1 MGLRAAPSC
10 AAASAAVSGAE
21 QRRRPRLCPPPLALL
36 LLLLLSLGLLHAGT
50 GRVREGASPG
60 AQGFVPKHPGFRRRW
75 PGRKG
80 GVARRERPLEPLTR
94 TFAGLAA
101 RRLEH
106 TQCAREASSLPPCLP
121 PALHA

>member
-50 GRVREGASPG
+50 RRVREGASPG
-60 AQGFVPKHPGFRRRW
+60 AKCFVPKHPGFR
-75 PGRKG
+75 GR
-80 GVARRERPLEPLTR
+80 
-94 TFAGLAA
+94 
-101 RRLEH
+101 
-106 TQCAREASSLPPCLP
+106 
-121 PALHA
+121 